1 MAIKRRC
8 PFCQTEVEIPE
19 ELDRGIRC
27 RCGAYGEVNLL
38 SQASL
43 FLTRAKQTFGAD
55 RSIPGPFVEI
65 VDGGTVFEEK
75 GDPAILQWA
84 RKPRVSGR

>member
-8 PFCQTEVEIPE
+8 PFCHTEREIPE
-19 ELDRGIRC
+19 GLDKGIRC

-38 SQASL
+38 SRTSL
-43 FLTRAKQTFGAD
+43 FLSRAKEIFEVD
-55 RSIPGPFVEI
+55 PSITGPFVEI

-75 GDPAILQWA
+75 GESCILQWA
-84 RKPRVSGR
+84 RKPRASTR